1 MTDRK
6 RVRPE
11 ADDQG
16 KGAEM
21 SGDIQEGKVEFFL
34 TRGFDYTPGKGRTEQ
49 ATHLVLQEHG
59 MEHLGHW
66 MQMRQMVT
74 RAMTSMALKFKDQE
88 VPEDAVVAGQ
98 EVKSIKDVDADDYG
112 AESKQA
118 AEAINMALMMAD
130 DVEASDFVEIF
141 GKMVTTN
148 KGRSICL
155 VDGAVPMTSSLWLK
169 MKPEDAYNAAV
180 MWAAFFA
187 MPDALVNNE

>member
-1 MTDRK
+1 MTVRK

-11 ADDQG
+11 ADDQR
-16 KGAEM
+16 KGAQM

-34 TRGFDYTPGKGRTEQ
+34 TRSFDYTPGKGQTEK

-88 VPEDAVVAGQ
+88 VPGDSVVVGQ
-98 EVKSIKDVDADDYG
+98 EVKGIKDVDAEEYG
-112 AESKQA
+112 QESKEA
-118 AEAINMALMMAD
+118 EEAINMALMMAD
-130 DVEASDFVEIF
+130 DVDASEFVEIF
-141 GKMVTTN
+141 GKMVVTN

-155 VDGAVPMTSSLWLK
+155 VDGVVPMTSSLWLK

-180 MWAAFFA
+180 RWAAFFA
-187 MPDALVNNE
+187 MPDALANNE